1 MGMMAVVVRAT
12 VRLARRESAVL
23 VVTPGHG
30 DTQDRLVRKG
40 FRVHPEERRDRLG
53 QSELRGRQERLVQRE
68 RKVSRA
74 RRDRLV
80 ILVLLVRQDH
90 EGAEARRV
98 TRVMMEPP
106 ALLVTPVPEAHEDDV
121 DRKVTLATPVR

>member
-1 MGMMAVVVRAT
+1 MVVRAT
-12 VRLARRESAVL
+12 VCLARRESAVL

-40 FRVHPEERRDRLG
+40 FRVHQEEHRDRLG
-53 QSELRGRQERLVQRE
+53 QSELRDRQECLVKRE
-68 RKVSRA
+68 KKVSRA

-90 EGAEARRV
+90 EDAEARKV

-106 ALLVTPVPEAHEDDV
+106 ALLVPEDHKDDV
-121 DRKVTLATPVR
+121 DRRVTLVTPGL